1 MANIEL
7 DQIECLKDYQ
17 LFSKYFAETVL
28 ESCAQY
34 TISNNPTEI
43 YNNLESSNHSQLLI
57 QRLLID
63 VNPQNLEQLFNFFC
77 KNKYIEV
84 KPCCDFNQNSKNE
97 IFLYFIG
104 HNDNRSLFGE
114 SASMMFNFVATLV
127 ISNVDTTENTIAIAL
142 TFKPYSSSEGD
153 FYEAT
158 HSHNAKAHTITR
170 IAKKHQNDVFELVG
184 EVNKFL
190 DRHSFDRFENED
202 ILIKAFNDYSK
213 KIDASGLPISFV
225 KPTIRFLTHKQVV
238 GLQQSK
244 SLSEVVH
251 WIKQDM
257 GLLQFNY
264 DLEFFSAKLNQCF
277 SVLKMSEFIEKTELN
292 DVLDGDWWAVIHP
305 IPTEDQVASF
315 LNKPFK
321 EDQNSCE

>member
-17 LFSKYFAETVL
+17 IFSKYFADTVL
-28 ESCAQY
+28 ANCANY
-34 TISNNPTEI
+34 TISNNPFEI
-43 YNNLESSNHSQLLI
+43 YSNIESSNHSQLLI

-63 VNPQNLEQLFNFFC
+63 VNPHSLEELFNFFC

-114 SASMMFNFVATLV
+114 SASMMLNFVATLV
-127 ISNVDTTENTIAIAL
+127 ISNIDPNEKTFSIAL
-142 TFKPYSSSEGD
+142 SFKPYSSSEVD

-158 HSHNAKAHTITR
+158 HSHNAKVHTIAR
-170 IAKKHQNDVFELVG
+170 IAKKYQNYVFRLVC
-184 EVNKFL
+184 EINQFL

-202 ILIKAFNDYSK
+202 ILRKVFIDYANK
-213 KIDASGLPISFV
+213 LDESGLPISFEKLTV
-225 KPTIRFLTHKQVV
+225 RFLTHKQVV

-244 SLSEVVH
+244 NLDEVVH
-251 WIKQDM
+251 WIKQDL
-257 GLLQFNY
+257 GSLPFNY
-264 DLEFFSAKLNQCF
+264 DLEFYSAKLDQCF
-277 SVLKMSEFIEKTELN
+277 RVLEMSEFIEKNELDDFLN
-292 DVLDGDWWAVIHP
+292 ADWWVVIHP
-305 IPTEDQVASF
+305 IPTKDQVASF
-315 LNKPFK
+315 FK
-321 EDQNSCE
+321 QTI

>member
-17 LFSKYFAETVL
+17 IFSKYFADTVL
-28 ESCAQY
+28 DNCANY
-34 TISNNPTEI
+34 TISNNPFEI
-43 YNNLESSNHSQLLI
+43 YSNIESSNHSQLLI

-63 VNPQNLEQLFNFFC
+63 VNPHSLEELFNFFC

-114 SASMMFNFVATLV
+114 SASMMLNFVATLV
-127 ISNVDTTENTIAIAL
+127 ISNVNSTENTISIAL
-142 TFKPYSSSEGD
+142 TFKPYSSSEES

-158 HSHNAKAHTITR
+158 HSHNAKVHTVTR
-170 IAKKHQNDVFELVG
+170 IAKKNQNDVFELIG
-184 EVNKFL
+184 EVKKFL

-202 ILIKAFNDYSK
+202 ILTKAFNDYSE
-213 KIDASGLPISFV
+213 KIDSNGLPISYI
-225 KPTIRFLTHKQVV
+225 KPTIRFLTHKHIV

-244 SLSEVVH
+244 SVGEVIH

-257 GLLQFNY
+257 CSLEFNY
-264 DLEFFSAKLNQCF
+264 DLEFFSSKLNKCF
-277 SVLKMSEFIEKTELN
+277 SVFEMSEFIEKAKLN
-292 DVLDGDWWAVIHP
+292 EVLNGEWFAVIHP
-305 IPTEDQVASF
+305 IPTEDQVQSY
-315 LNKPFK
+315 LNKSFQK
-321 EDQNSCE
+321 ENNFCE

>member
-17 LFSKYFAETVL
+17 IFSKYFAETVL
-28 ESCAQY
+28 RDCADY
-34 TISNNPTEI
+34 TISNNPMEI
-43 YNNLESSNHSQLLI
+43 YNKLESSNHSQLLI

-63 VNPQNLEQLFNFFC
+63 VNPLTLEELFNFFC

-127 ISNVDTTENTIAIAL
+127 ISNVDATMKTVSITL
-142 TFKPYSSSEGD
+142 TFKPYSAAEGE
-153 FYEAT
+153 YSEAT
-158 HSHNAKAHTITR
+158 HSHNAKVHTITR

-184 EVNKFL
+184 EVTKFL
-190 DRHSFDRFENED
+190 NRHSFDRFENEE
-202 ILIKAFNDYSK
+202 ILTKALHDYSQR
-213 KIDASGLPISFV
+213 IDENGLPISYV
-225 KPTIRFLTHKQVV
+225 KSTIRFLTHKEIV
-238 GLQQSK
+238 GLQQCK
-244 SLSEVVH
+244 NLGEVVH
-251 WIKQDM
+251 WIKRDL

-264 DLEFFSAKLNQCF
+264 DLDFFSAKLTQCF
-277 SVLKMSEFIEKTELN
+277 SVNEMSEFIEKNELN
-292 DVLDGDWWAVIHP
+292 DVLNGEWWAVIHP

-321 EDQNSCE
+321 